1 MKKSYII
8 FGIIGGI
15 IGGIILIVF
24 LMYYNAYSGAVAKQ
38 ENLDEKWNN
47 VQSAYQR
54 RLDLI
59 PNLVK
64 TVKGAAANEKDIL
77 TKVTNAR
84 AGISEGIEGAKTPQD
99 LEIMGQK
106 INKAINVTFEAYP
119 EIRSTENF
127 QDLQAQLEG
136 TENRIKTAR
145 DEYNQATKEYNTH
158 IRGFFNSMFIN
169 HETFPRKTGFTAD
182 KGADKAPDVDF

>member
-8 FGIIGGI
+8 FGV
-15 IGGIILIVF
+15 IGGIILIIF
-24 LMYYNAYSGAVAKQ
+24 SMYYTAYSGAVSKQ

-54 RLDLI
+54 RADLI

-64 TVKGAAANEKDIL
+64 TVKGAAKNEKDIL
-77 TKVTNAR
+77 LQVTQAR
-84 AGISEGIEGAKTPQD
+84 SGIINAKTPED
-99 LEIMGQK
+99 LELMGKK
-106 INKAINVTFEAYP
+106 INTAINIMYEAYP
-119 EIRSTENF
+119 QIKSTENF
-127 QDLQAQLEG
+127 RDLQTQLEG
-136 TENRIKTAR
+136 TENRIKTER

-182 KGADKAPDVDF
+182 KGSENAVDVDFEDAK

>member
-8 FGIIGGI
+8 LAVIGAAIGGLLLI
-15 IGGIILIVF
+15 IFLI
-24 LMYYNAYSGAVAKQ
+24 YYNAYSGAVSRQ
-38 ENLDEKWNN
+38 ETVNEKWNN

-54 RLDLI
+54 RVDLI
-59 PNLVK
+59 PNLVN
-64 TVKGAAANEKDIL
+64 TVKGAAKNEKDIL
-77 TKVTNAR
+77 LQVTQAR
-84 AGISEGIEGAKTPQD
+84 SGIVNAKTPED
-99 LEIMGQK
+99 LEIMGKK
-106 INKAINVTFEAYP
+106 INTAINIMYEAYP
-119 EIRSTENF
+119 EIKSTENF
-127 QDLQAQLEG
+127 RDLQTQLEG

-182 KGADKAPDVDF
+182 KGSENAVDVDFDDAK

>member
-8 FGIIGGI
+8 FGV

-54 RLDLI
+54 RLELI

-64 TVKGAAANEKDIL
+64 TVKGAAANEKEIL
-77 TKVTNAR
+77 TKVTDSR
-84 AGISEGIEGAKTPQD
+84 AGIPGLSEEIEGAKTPQD
-99 LEIMGQK
+99 LEIMGNK

-119 EIRSTENF
+119 EIKSTENF
-127 QDLQAQLEG
+127 RDFQAQLEG

-169 HETFPRKTGFTAD
+169 HETFPRKIGFTAD

>member
-8 FGIIGGI
+8 FAAIGGL
-15 IGGIILIVF
+15 ILIVF
-24 LMYYNAYSGAVAKQ
+24 LMYYNAYSGAVKNQ
-38 ENLDEKWNN
+38 ENVNKKWND

-99 LEIMGQK
+99 LQLMGEK

-119 EIRSTENF
+119 QIRSTENF
-127 QDLQAQLEG
+127 LALQAELEG
-136 TENRIKTAR
+136 AENRIKTAR

-169 HETFPRKTGFTAD
+169 HETFPKKTGFTAD
-182 KGADKAPDVDF
+182 KGADKAPEVDL